1 MNWTGESYAQGKLA
15 EILKEVNALP
25 DLSADNIIEQ
35 IKTKL
40 QEEDK
45 ETYEKWEKG
54 DFHVDYPFAELIT
67 NKYGAT
73 TQNTLLSIAAANGC
87 IEVVKAL
94 IKSGANVNEAPCGWT
109 PLHFAVCNGYT
120 DIVNILIENKANI
133 NAKSNGGWTPLLIAH
148 KNGYMSIVKT
158 LLEKGADRSDIQL
171 LKKAEETHL
180 IKNAIVKGIIVGFV
194 VAAVVAAVLT
204 FATTL
209 PIPTMIGLVAGSAL
223 IASTIVGAGIYM
235 MSKPKTEMGID
246 KNAKWVAPENMRK
259 SPV

>member
-1 MNWTGESYAQGKLA
+1 
-15 EILKEVNALP
+15 
-25 DLSADNIIEQ
+25 LSAGNVIKQ

-40 QEEDK
+40 QKDK
-45 ETYEKWEKG
+45 ETYEKWEKE

-94 IKSGANVNEAPCGWT
+94 IKSGANVNEAPCRWT

-120 DIVNILIENKANI
+120 DIVNILIKNKANI
-133 NAKSNGGWTPLLIAH
+133 NAKSSGGLTPLLIAL
-148 KNGYMSIVKT
+148 KNGYASIANT
-158 LLEKGADRSDIQL
+158 LLEKGANRSDIQLFEQAEKKQL

-180 IKNAIVKGIIVGFV
+180 IKNAIVKGIVVGFV
-194 VAAVVAAVLT
+194 VAAIVATALT

-209 PIPTMIGLVAGSAL
+209 SIPTMIGLVAGSAL
-223 IASTIVGAGIYM
+223 IASTVVGAGIYM
-235 MSKPKTEMGID
+235 MSKPKTEMGVD
-246 KNAKWVAPENMRK
+246 GNTKLAPEN
-259 SPV
+259 VTLV